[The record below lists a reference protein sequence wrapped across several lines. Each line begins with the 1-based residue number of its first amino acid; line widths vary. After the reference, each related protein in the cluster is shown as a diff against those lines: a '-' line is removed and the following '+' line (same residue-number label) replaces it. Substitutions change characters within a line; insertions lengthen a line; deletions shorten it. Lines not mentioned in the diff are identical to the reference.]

1 MILFSLEL
9 LFHWTHDEVF
19 KEVLSIFLPTAG
31 SIVAAIIAWY
41 GSRRTAKVTREALEN
56 SKEATP
62 PELLRLATWSTIM
75 KDSQDY
81 QPSMDAYHS
90 DRMLV
95 TYHDVLIRATLESN
109 VLDLGVIDSEVR
121 KELMSLRPRSV
132 GSEYPKVKWNIQSNK
147 ILYKFI
153 AVLILLILFIT
164 GLIFIINSDNVYY
177 VIATAIIILIIILVI
192 WNIIK
197 NFHDSN
203 ELKMIKN
210 IIFRNGCYALRNI
223 YNVPGYELREN
234 FTSEYAERKD
244 FENTEVYNKWESETQ
259 KKYPERESWNS
270 WNYGLSISWDNKPDK
285 DKADG
290 SESEEPTDL
299 TSSESIPED
308 TERQEP

>member
-1 MILFSLEL
+1 MILFSLEW

-19 KEVLSIFLPTAG
+19 KEVLSISLPTAG

-81 QPSMDAYHS
+81 QPSMEAYHS
-90 DRMLV
+90 YRMLV

-121 KELMSLRPRSV
+121 KELMSLKPRSI

-153 AVLILLILFIT
+153 AILILLILFIT
-164 GLIFIINSDNVYY
+164 GLIFIINGDNIFY
-177 VIATAIIILIIILVI
+177 VIPTTIIILITILVI
-192 WNIIK
+192 WNVIK
-197 NFHDSN
+197 NFHANN

-210 IIFRNGCYALRNI
+210 IMFRNGCHALRNI
-223 YNVPGYELREN
+223 YNIPGYKLHES

-244 FENTEVYNKWESETQ
+244 FENTEVYDKWKSETQ
-259 KKYPERESWNS
+259 KKYPERGSLTS
-270 WNYGLSISWDNKPDK
+270 WNYGLSISWDNKPE
-285 DKADG
+285 KANN
-290 SESEEPTDL
+290 
-299 TSSESIPED
+299 SIEYYI
-308 TERQEP
+308 

>member
-81 QPSMDAYHS
+81 QLSMDAYHS

-109 VLDLGVIDSEVR
+109 VLDLGVIDPEVR

-153 AVLILLILFIT
+153 AVLILLILFTT
-164 GLIFIINSDNVYY
+164 GLIFIINSDNMYY
-177 VIATAIIILIIILVI
+177 VITTTIIVLITILII

-210 IIFRNGCYALRNI
+210 IMFRNGCHALRNI
-223 YNVPGYELREN
+223 YNIPGYELREN

-244 FENTEVYNKWESETQ
+244 FENTEVYNKWESEIQ

-270 WNYGLSISWDNKPDK
+270 WNYGLSISWDNKPDQ

-299 TSSESIPED
+299 TGSESIPED

>member
-1 MILFSLEL
+1 MILFSFEW

-19 KEVLSIFLPTAG
+19 KEVLSVSLPTAG

-121 KELMSLRPRSV
+121 KELMSLRPRSI

-153 AVLILLILFIT
+153 AVLILLVLFIT
-164 GLIFIINSDNVYY
+164 GLIFIINSDNMFY
-177 VIATAIIILIIILVI
+177 VIPTTIIILIIILVI
-192 WNIIK
+192 WNVIK
-197 NFHDSN
+197 NFHDNN

-210 IIFRNGCYALRNI
+210 IIFRNGCHALRNI
-223 YNVPGYELREN
+223 YNIPGYKFHEN

-244 FENTEVYNKWESETQ
+244 FENTEVYDKWESETQ
-259 KKYPERESWNS
+259 KKYPERGSWTS
-270 WNYGLSISWDNKPDK
+270 WNYGLSISWDNDPDK
-285 DKADG
+285 DKVDD
-290 SESEEPTDL
+290 SKSEEPTDL
-299 TSSESIPED
+299 GSSESVPD
-308 TERQEP
+308 DLDSKEP